1 MLGPKMRELCDL
13 IKPGVRMAK
22 LSHQTFKPNKN
33 EKTECFC
40 ALCRSPRVIRYS
52 RRLMVR
58 HYFQI
63 LTLGFVF
70 TAATYSW
77 FAWNGVAAL
86 PIIWII
92 FESTHKSLYRKDLKC
107 PFCGFDPTWYKKD
120 VKLARRKV
128 EEFLKQNPESPVMHR
143 GRQSKENSQSLRQ

>member
-1 MLGPKMRELCDL
+1 L
-13 IKPGVRMAK
+13 IFF
-22 LSHQTFKPNKN
+22 S
-33 EKTECFC
+33 FC
-40 ALCRSPRVIRYS
+40 LI
-52 RRLMVR
+52 VR

-70 TAATYSW
+70 TAATYFL
-77 FAWNGVAAL
+77 FAWNGIAAL

>member
-1 MLGPKMRELCDL
+1 MKEGD
-13 IKPGVRMAK
+13 RMAK
-22 LSHQTFKPNKN
+22 YSKHAFKPNQN

-63 LTLGFVF
+63 LTLAFVF

-77 FAWNGVAAL
+77 FSWNGAFAL
-86 PIIWII
+86 PLIWFI
-92 FESTHKSLYRKDLKC
+92 FEATHKTLYRKDLQC

-128 EEFLKQNPESPVMHR
+128 EEFLKQNPDGPIMAR
-143 GRQSKENSQSLRQ
+143 ARNQRENSQSLRQ

>member
-1 MLGPKMRELCDL
+1 
-13 IKPGVRMAK
+13 MANY
-22 LSHQTFKPNKN
+22 SNQTFKANKN

-52 RRLMVR
+52 RRLLGR

-70 TAATYSW
+70 TAATFPW
-77 FAWNGVAAL
+77 FDVKGAVAL
-86 PIIWII
+86 PLIWAT
-92 FESTHKSLYRKDLKC
+92 FEMIHKTLYRKDLKC
-107 PFCGFDPTWYKKD
+107 PYCGFDPTWYKKD

-128 EEFLKQNPESPVMHR
+128 EEFLKQNPESPVNTR
-143 GRQSKENSQSLRQ
+143 ARSSRENSQHPRQ